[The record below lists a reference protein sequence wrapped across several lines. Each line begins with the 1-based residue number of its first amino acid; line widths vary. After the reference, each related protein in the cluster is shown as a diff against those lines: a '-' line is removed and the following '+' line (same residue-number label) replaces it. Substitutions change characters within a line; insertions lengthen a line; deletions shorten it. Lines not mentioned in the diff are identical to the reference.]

1 MDFPVGSEK
10 SERPG
15 ISPLHPLGF
24 SLQDAGQAA
33 LVPDTLLWASR
44 VGRQRCL
51 PTQTPLKLWSLG
63 VQGLNCR
70 FLFCKYLT
78 LSDLHGVDCIHRSC
92 VL

>member
-51 PTQTPLKLWSLG
+51 PTQTRRYGLPPSSCG
-63 VQGLNCR
+63 VWVCR
-70 FLFCKYLT
+70 GST
-78 LSDLHGVDCIHRSC
+78 AVSSSVNI
-92 VL
+92 